1 MKNIDQ
7 ELDNQSE
14 NNAKPHI
21 GLFATCLVDLV
32 RPSIGFATVELLKA
46 AGCKITVPELQTCCG
61 QPAYNAG
68 DNDAARQLAHQM
80 IKEFENFD
88 YVIVPSGSC
97 GGMIKH
103 HYVKLCAN
111 DPVWLPRAEVLSNKT
126 FELTQFLDLKKDQLK
141 TSKKIDKTITY
152 HDSCAGLR
160 EMGIKQ
166 QPRDLLNRINQV
178 QLIEGVE
185 AETCCGFGGLFC
197 VKYPEISTQMTDA
210 KIDDLIST
218 GAEMVVGGDLG
229 CLMTIAG
236 RLKRRKIDIE
246 VRHVAEVLT
255 NMMDIPPIADV
266 LKQRKS
272 RDS

>member
-1 MKNIDQ
+1 MRNTDRDQ
-7 ELDNQSE
+7 ENKL
-14 NNAKPHI
+14 NNEAKPHI
-21 GLFATCLVDLV
+21 GLFATCLIDLM

-46 AGCKITVPELQTCCG
+46 AGCKISVPELQTCCG

-68 DNDAARQLAHQM
+68 DNDGARQLAHQM
-80 IKEFENFD
+80 IKEFEKFD

-103 HYVKLCAN
+103 HYVKLCAA
-111 DPVWLPRAEVLSNKT
+111 DPGWLPRATALANKT
-126 FELTQFLDLKKDQLK
+126 FELTQFLDLKVDLLE
-141 TSKKIDKTITY
+141 TNKKIGKTITY

-160 EMGIKQ
+160 EMGIKK
-166 QPRDLLNRINQV
+166 QPRNLLNKINQV
-178 QLIEGVE
+178 TVIEGKE

-197 VKYPEISTQMTDA
+197 LKYPEISTQMTDA

-236 RLKRRKIDIE
+236 RLKRRHIDIE
-246 VRHVAEVLT
+246 VRHVAEVLS
-255 NMMDIPPIADV
+255 NMMDIPPIADR
-266 LKQRKS
+266 LKQQKKPG
-272 RDS
+272 